1 MQTHAERVGQENRQ
15 GEPVVVC
22 YAVKA
27 KRRAALLLKQRSAL
41 EKEKHRI
48 TTITRT
54 DFYDSKNDIEVLLGD
69 ALKVHY
75 GSIRESFL

>member
-41 EKEKHRI
+41 EKEENRI

-54 DFYDSKNDIEVLLGD
+54 DFYDGKNDIEALLWD

-75 GSIRESFL
+75 DSIRGSFL

>member
-27 KRRAALLLKQRSAL
+27 KKRAASLLKQRSAL
-41 EKEKHRI
+41 EKEK
-48 TTITRT
+48 
-54 DFYDSKNDIEVLLGD
+54 IELL
-69 ALKVHY
+69 
-75 GSIRESFL
+75 R